1 MRKLNKSLVV
11 DGTFQHNIS
20 CGTFCLL
27 LFSKQGVHLDEPS
40 PSLAEHRWSSHVSGA
55 VKPKWTDEDLDAFVR
70 QLSNP
75 QHHVTKLGPIKA
87 AAGGSGR
94 HSAHVQ
100 SRHHLPGSGGLDSPR
115 KDSFELCHELQEVD
129 RVRAPLAR
137 SETDTSVAL
146 TCERHNQHQKDITPN
161 LSRSGEDMSRSL
173 GEGGPTSSSN
183 TGSGGGGLISG
194 LSGLRLIK
202 NKKLARS
209 SHANAKRSAA
219 AAAMQKSKDD
229 VSGTPSPAAAS
240 EASPAVTFSCNGS
253 SPESSDVEAS
263 TSITAP
269 IAPDQTFGSGKE
281 GAVTSKKRRFRKI
294 LSRPLNRSQSAG
306 CAKDVPAHALFLEKQ
321 QKKSKDD
328 DLVSTT
334 RSVLVRCE

>member
-1 MRKLNKSLVV
+1 MS
-11 DGTFQHNIS
+11 
-20 CGTFCLL
+20 
-27 LFSKQGVHLDEPS
+27 
-40 PSLAEHRWSSHVSGA
+40 EHRWSSHVGGS

-75 QHHVTKLGPIKA
+75 QHHMTKLGPIKA
-87 AAGGSGR
+87 GGGARGGTAR
-94 HSAHVQ
+94 HSAHEQ
-100 SRHHLPGSGGLDSPR
+100 SGLDSPR
-115 KDSFELCHELQEVD
+115 KDSFELCHELEGVN

-146 TCERHNQHQKDITPN
+146 SCERHHHRQKDVIPN
-161 LSRSGEDMSRSL
+161 LSRSGEDMSRSPSAD
-173 GEGGPTSSSN
+173 GTSTSANNSGSS
-183 TGSGGGGLISG
+183 GGGLISG

-219 AAAMQKSKDD
+219 AAAGQKSKDD
-229 VSGTPSPAAAS
+229 LSGSQSPTGAP
-240 EASPAVTFSCNGS
+240 ENSPVVTFSCNGS

-263 TSITAP
+263 TTTTAP
-269 IAPDQTFGSGKE
+269 MATDQSAGSGKE
-281 GAVTSKKRRFRKI
+281 GALASKKRRFRKM

-328 DLVSTT
+328 DSVSTPY
-334 RSVLVRCE
+334 SCSLFIL